1 MWENL
6 TYSATLAVLDAQKEA
21 RFVGHKYIST
31 EHILL
36 GILGDSNGL
45 AAKILKSCGIDVNV
59 SREHVKILIGRGG
72 GCSGLSCE
80 DLRFTYDAKNVLDFS
95 LKHAKSLGHE
105 YVDTIHLLLGLLQGA
120 NDVVTQLLESQ
131 GSKNKM
137 GSQVEEN
144 VHNDVTAKG
153 SKSNQIKFPVVSQ
166 NNNLG
171 AKKDENVIKQ
181 KPALEIFGTN
191 LTKLAQEIICRRM
204 KNNPCLVGEHG
215 VGKTSIIHGLAQR
228 ILSGY
233 VPEKLKGKRVITLD
247 VADFLFV
254 SNQGSSEERI
264 KCLIKEIEQ
273 SGDVILFVKEVHHLF
288 DAATPGAR
296 SFSYIF
302 KHALERGVIQC
313 IFATTVNE
321 HRLYMENDVTLK
333 RICQPVKVVE
343 PSVEE
348 TVEILKGLRETY
360 ETHYKLH
367 YTDEALVAAVNLSQ
381 QYLSDRFLPDKA
393 IDLIDEAGSHNK
405 KKGNASIPSVKK
417 CDIQHVISS
426 WIGVPVSDVSKEEG
440 ENLLNL
446 EDILHKQVIGQDE
459 GISTICRAIRR
470 ARVGLR
476 NSRRPIAS
484 FMFTGPSGV
493 GKTEL
498 ANALATNYYGSNDSL
513 IRLDMSEY
521 MERHNAARLIG
532 APPGYH
538 GFEEGGQLTEAVRKH
553 SHAVVLF
560 DEIEKAHS
568 DVFNLML
575 QILDDGRLTDG
586 KGQTVDFKST
596 VIIMTSNLGNNII
609 EGIDDKDSSFDHK
622 KNLVMEELKNH
633 FRPEFLNRLDEII
646 VFKQLTKLE
655 VKQIANIMLREV
667 CQKLKVK
674 DINLSLTC
682 RFRDYVIQHGYNPS
696 YGARPLRRTIARFLE
711 DTLAEKML
719 RKEIKEGDSIVV
731 DVNDDEGNVIV
742 LNKKNVKKEDLC
754 TSFVDS
760 DGGNDLSDEKR
771 KMWLEFHVTI
781 SKPSISL
788 SPFSAKKTNNFCMP
802 SHKPR
807 KSFQRTRTNMD
818 QNLEKKPP
826 KMNLNIPELDMM
838 HAFKKH
844 SHMLVSPTSHKAESR
859 KTSGGRSNCLC
870 SPTTHVGSFRCR
882 LHRASAGLHR
892 GGSVGSNLSEL
903 GNKAGAISDSLHAQ

>member
-1 MWENL
+1 M
-6 TYSATLAVLDAQKEA
+6 
-21 RFVGHKYIST
+21 
-31 EHILL
+31 
-36 GILGDSNGL
+36 
-45 AAKILKSCGIDVNV
+45 
-59 SREHVKILIGRGG
+59 
-72 GCSGLSCE
+72 
-80 DLRFTYDAKNVLDFS
+80 
-95 LKHAKSLGHE
+95 
-105 YVDTIHLLLGLLQGA
+105 
-120 NDVVTQLLESQ
+120 ES
-131 GSKNKM
+131 
-137 GSQVEEN
+137 
-144 VHNDVTAKG
+144 D
-153 SKSNQIKFPVVSQ
+153 I
-166 NNNLG
+166 
-171 AKKDENVIKQ
+171 
-181 KPALEIFGTN
+181 
-191 LTKLAQEIICRRM
+191 
-204 KNNPCLVGEHG
+204 
-215 VGKTSIIHGLAQR
+215 
-228 ILSGY
+228 
-233 VPEKLKGKRVITLD
+233 
-247 VADFLFV
+247 
-254 SNQGSSEERI
+254 
-264 KCLIKEIEQ
+264 
-273 SGDVILFVKEVHHLF
+273 
-288 DAATPGAR
+288 
-296 SFSYIF
+296 
-302 KHALERGVIQC
+302 
-313 IFATTVNE
+313 
-321 HRLYMENDVTLK
+321 TLK
-333 RICQPVKVVE
+333 RIFQPVKVVE

-348 TVEILKGLRETY
+348 TIEILKGLRGTY
-360 ETHYKLH
+360 ETHYKLQ

-393 IDLIDEAGSHNK
+393 IDLIDEAGSHVQLCHSKNK

-446 EDILHKQVIGQDE
+446 ENILHKQVIGQDE

-498 ANALATNYYGSNDSL
+498 ANALATNYYGSKDSL

-521 MERHNAARLIG
+521 MDSYNAARLIG
-532 APPGYH
+532 APPGYL
-538 GFEEGGQLTEAVRKH
+538 GFDDGGQLTEAVRKN

-596 VIIMTSNLGNNII
+596 LIIMTSNLGNNII

-622 KNLVMEELKNH
+622 KILVMEELKNH

-646 VFKQLTKLE
+646 VFKQLTRLE

-674 DINLSLTC
+674 DINLSLTS

-731 DVNDDEGNVIV
+731 DINDDEGNVIV

-760 DGGNDLSDEKR
+760 DGGNDLADEKR
-771 KMWLEFHVTI
+771 KDMVGI
-781 SKPSISL
+781 SWEEGL
-788 SPFSAKKTNNFCMP
+788 TNPKFG
-802 SHKPR
+802 HEVR
-807 KSFQRTRTNMD
+807 K
-818 QNLEKKPP
+818 
-826 KMNLNIPELDMM
+826 
-838 HAFKKH
+838 
-844 SHMLVSPTSHKAESR
+844 V
-859 KTSGGRSNCLC
+859 
-870 SPTTHVGSFRCR
+870 
-882 LHRASAGLHR
+882 
-892 GGSVGSNLSEL
+892 
-903 GNKAGAISDSLHAQ
+903 

>member
-1 MWENL
+1 MLDNL
-6 TYSATLAVLDAQKEA
+6 TDCAKQVVLDAQKEA
-21 RFVGHKYIST
+21 RFGGHKYIST

-45 AAKILKSCGIDVNV
+45 ATRILNSCGIDVNV
-59 SREHVKILIGRGG
+59 SREHVKKLIGRGG

-80 DLRFTYDAKNVLDFS
+80 DLRFTYDAKSVLDFS
-95 LKHAKSLGHE
+95 LTHAKSLGHD
-105 YVDTIHLLLGLLQGA
+105 YVDTMHLLLGLLQGT
-120 NDVVTQLLESQ
+120 NSVVTQLLESQ
-131 GSKNKM
+131 GTNVNKIREQVIRQIEENVPQSSNNKM
-137 GSQVEEN
+137 GSQVKEN
-144 VHNDVTAKG
+144 VHNDVVTAEG
-153 SKSNQIKFPVVSQ
+153 SKNNQIKVPGVSQ

-171 AKKDENVIKQ
+171 AKKDENVIKP
-181 KPALEIFGTN
+181 KSALEIFGTN
-191 LTKLAQEIICRRM
+191 LTKLAQEGKLHPFVGREEQVERVIQIICRRM

-215 VGKTSIIHGLAQR
+215 VGKTSIIQGLAQR

-233 VPEKLKGKRVITLD
+233 VPEKLKGKKVITLD
-247 VADFLFV
+247 VANFLYV
-254 SNQGSSEERI
+254 ISNQVSSEERM

-288 DAATPGAR
+288 DKATSDAR
-296 SFSYIF
+296 TFSYIL
-302 KHALERGVIQC
+302 KHALERGVLQC

-321 HRLYMENDVTLK
+321 HRMHMENDITLK
-333 RICQPVKVVE
+333 RIFQQVKVLE
-343 PSVEE
+343 PSVGEAI
-348 TVEILKGLRETY
+348 EILKSLRGTY
-360 ETHYKLH
+360 ETHYKLQ

-393 IDLIDEAGSHNK
+393 IDLIDEAGSHVQLCHSKNK

-476 NSRRPIAS
+476 NSKRPIAS

-498 ANALATNYYGSNDSL
+498 ANALATSYFGSKDSL

-521 MERHNAARLIG
+521 MDRHTAARFIG
-532 APPGYH
+532 APPGYL
-538 GFEEGGQLTEAVRKH
+538 GFEDGGQLTEAVRKN

-586 KGQTVDFKST
+586 KGQTVDFTST

-609 EGIDDKDSSFDHK
+609 EGIDDQDNSFDHK

-731 DVNDDEGNVIV
+731 DINDDEGNNVIV

-760 DGGNDLSDEKR
+760 DGGNDLVDEKR
-771 KMWLEFHVTI
+771 KNVVGI
-781 SKPSISL
+781 SCNLMGKMLDIL
-788 SPFSAKKTNNFCMP
+788 GHKKSP
-802 SHKPR
+802 
-807 KSFQRTRTNMD
+807 
-818 QNLEKKPP
+818 
-826 KMNLNIPELDMM
+826 
-838 HAFKKH
+838 
-844 SHMLVSPTSHKAESR
+844 
-859 KTSGGRSNCLC
+859 
-870 SPTTHVGSFRCR
+870 
-882 LHRASAGLHR
+882 
-892 GGSVGSNLSEL
+892 
-903 GNKAGAISDSLHAQ
+903 